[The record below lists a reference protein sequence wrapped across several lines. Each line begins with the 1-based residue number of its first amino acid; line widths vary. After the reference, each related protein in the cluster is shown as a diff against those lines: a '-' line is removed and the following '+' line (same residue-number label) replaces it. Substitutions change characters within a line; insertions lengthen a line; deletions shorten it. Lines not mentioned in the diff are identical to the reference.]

1 MDEMSSY
8 RRNQQKAARAH
19 LGLLPQTESAGRTA
33 EGRRPAGGP
42 GRRGGGR
49 ATALPVSPGPGAS
62 VSLSP
67 PLRKEGAG
75 RISLRLA
82 LTSCDHGSEILGCC
96 DSIIFRVGGIGFFQ
110 K

>member
-33 EGRRPAGGP
+33 EGRRPAGG
-42 GRRGGGR
+42 G
-49 ATALPVSPGPGAS
+49 GAS